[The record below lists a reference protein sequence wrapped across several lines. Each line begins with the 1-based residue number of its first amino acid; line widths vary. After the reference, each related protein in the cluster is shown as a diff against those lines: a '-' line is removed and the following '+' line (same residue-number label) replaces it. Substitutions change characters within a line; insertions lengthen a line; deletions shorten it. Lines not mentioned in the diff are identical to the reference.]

1 VPRIDHASLADLD
14 DLIALESK
22 LFNEDAAQHDTHI
35 DLETPQAG
43 GRD

>member
-1 VPRIDHASLADLD
+1 LG
-14 DLIALESK
+14 LESK